1 MKTNRYVTQ
10 SAVVLGLFA
19 LLTVP
24 QVLGHADEA
33 TAPVPTTSTETV
45 TDSSASVVSGQGTSG
60 TAVQGGTE
68 TVSATPTTVATNVSA
83 EPSANTSPTQSSQEA
98 SAVLTNANQVTP
110 AVPVQSETVTEPAH
124 EGQTVDMQIL
134 STTDIHT
141 NLVNYDYYQD
151 KPSQS
156 IGLSKTACP
165 YQKSP

>member
-10 SAVVLGLFA
+10 SGLFA

-24 QVLGHADEA
+24 QVLGHADET

-45 TDSSASVVSGQGTSG
+45 TDSGTAAVSGQGTSG
-60 TAVQGGTE
+60 TADQGGTE
-68 TVSATPTTVATNVSA
+68 TVSTTATTVAANTSA
-83 EPSANTSPTQSSQEA
+83 EPSSNTSTAQASQEA

-110 AVPVQSETVTEPAH
+110 AVPVQAETVTEPAH

-134 STTDIHT
+134 STTDLHT

-151 KPSQS
+151 KPSQTV
-156 IGLSKTACP
+156 GLSKTAVLI
-165 YQKSP
+165 KKARE